1 MNELENLRCRI
12 DAIDKELIAVF
23 EKRMATVHDIAKY
36 KIANNLPIL
45 NHGREEAIISQEKL
59 ILEQK

>member
-45 NHGREEAIISQEKL
+45 NQGREDAII
-59 ILEQK
+59 